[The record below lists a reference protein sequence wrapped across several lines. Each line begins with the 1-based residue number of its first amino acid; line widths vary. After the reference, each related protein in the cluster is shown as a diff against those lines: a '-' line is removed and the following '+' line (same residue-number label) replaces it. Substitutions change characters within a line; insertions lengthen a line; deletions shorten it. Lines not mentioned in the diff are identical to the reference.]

1 MPTLLQAFRLLRK
14 TPAFTSVAVL
24 TLALGIGANSAIFSV
39 VNAILLR
46 PIPLRDPAR
55 LVWIS
60 GSDPLRSG
68 PGIPFSAP
76 AYETLRD
83 GTRALSSVAAVCG
96 DRLTLTRQG
105 DPQQLTAARVSA
117 NFFDVVG
124 VQPALGRAF
133 DRAEGESGGNPVVIL
148 SHSIWERRF
157 GSDPRLVGHSI
168 VLSETPY
175 TVIGVMP
182 PDFPFPYA
190 DTDIWISR
198 IRDYPGLQQ
207 EQIRHGAGYL
217 MGIGRLLPGVT
228 LDQARSDAALLY
240 SAYRA
245 QHSGNPD
252 AGPSSTFHVA
262 PLREALVT
270 DVRGTILLL
279 TGAVAL
285 VLLIACANVAGLLL
299 ARSTARAREIAIR
312 AALGAGRGVLIRQL
326 LAESVLLSLAGAI
339 LGIALAEWGVFALV
353 RSDARLLSDFPHIS
367 VDGSVLAFTAAVS
380 LATGIV
386 FGLIP
391 AFHASH
397 PDLAGVLREGAWGTT
412 SGARR
417 HRLRAILVA
426 CQVALS
432 VVLLIAS
439 ALLAESFWH
448 LRSVRPGFDP
458 AGALTMNISLPTA
471 AYPDD
476 IRRTAFV
483 RDALSRLESLPGV
496 RSASASVGLPM
507 SVGVMAPFLA
517 EGQSIVPIGQRP
529 LGEWKA
535 ISPGYFET
543 MGIPLLRG
551 RAFTW
556 ADGPD
561 ARFRVIVSQA
571 LARRFWGE
579 ADPIGKRLVY
589 ARREFSAEVIG
600 VAGDVKER
608 GLDSDA
614 GLVYYTPYAQFT
626 WPNIA
631 LTIRSVGDPS
641 PLVRAARAQV
651 AAVDP
656 DLPITHVQTLEQF
669 VAGYLSER
677 RQTLYLLSGFAAVAA
692 LLAVLGLYA
701 AIAWSVAQRTTEIG
715 IRQAIGAQ
723 RAEILRLVLAQG
735 LRITA
740 VGIAVGL
747 FAAAALTRLL
757 SEMLFHVSGT
767 DPITYAAT
775 AVLFLAVAI
784 AATAI
789 PAWRAA
795 RVDPLQALTGR
806 LSN

>member
-1 MPTLLQAFRLLRK
+1 MPTLLHALRLLRK

-39 VNAILLR
+39 VNAVLLR
-46 PIPLRDPAR
+46 PLSLHDPSR

-60 GSDPLRSG
+60 GTDPLRAG
-68 PGIPFSAP
+68 PGVPFSFP

-83 GTRALSSVAAVCG
+83 GARAFTSVTAVCA

-105 DPQQLTAARVSA
+105 DPEQLNAARVSP
-117 NFFDVVG
+117 NFFDVLG
-124 VQPALGRAF
+124 VRPSLGRAF
-133 DRAEGESGGNPVVIL
+133 ERAEGESGASPVVIL
-148 SHSIWERRF
+148 SHSLWERRF
-157 GSDPRLVGHSI
+157 ASDPRLLGRSI
-168 VLSETPY
+168 VLAETPY
-175 TVIGVMP
+175 TVIGVMRS
-182 PDFPFPYA
+182 DFPFPYA

-198 IRDYPGLQQ
+198 VMDYPGLQQ

-217 MGIGRLLPGVT
+217 MAIARLSPGVT
-228 LDQARSDAALLY
+228 LDQARSDAALLHR
-240 SAYRA
+240 AYRT
-245 QHSGNPD
+245 QHPGNPD
-252 AGPSSTFHVA
+252 AGSSSTLYVT
-262 PLREALVT
+262 PLRDALVT

-312 AALGAGRGVLIRQL
+312 AALGAGRMVLVRQL
-326 LAESVLLSLAGAI
+326 LAESVLLWLAGAI
-339 LGIALAEWGVFALV
+339 LGIVLADWGVFALV
-353 RSDARLLSDFPHIS
+353 RSDARLFADFPHIS
-367 VDGSVLAFTAAVS
+367 VDARVLAFTAAVS
-380 LATGIV
+380 LVTGIV

-417 HRLRAILVA
+417 HRLRAALVA
-426 CQVALS
+426 GQVALS

-439 ALLAESFWH
+439 ALLAESFWS
-448 LRSVRPGFDP
+448 LQSVHPGFDP
-458 AGALTMNISLPTA
+458 AGAMTMSVSLPAA

-476 IRRTAFV
+476 TRRAAFV
-483 RDALSRLESLPGV
+483 RDALSRLETLPGV
-496 RSASASVGLPM
+496 RCASASVGLPM

-517 EGQSIVPIGQRP
+517 EGQPVVSIGERP

-535 ISPGYFET
+535 ITPRYFDT

-561 ARFRVIVSQA
+561 APRRVIVSQT
-571 LARRFWGE
+571 LARRFWGD
-579 ADPIGKRLVY
+579 ANPIGKRLVY
-589 ARREFSAEVIG
+589 ARREFSAEVVG

-608 GLDSDA
+608 SLDSGA
-614 GLVYYTPYAQFT
+614 GMVYYTPYPQFA
-626 WPNIA
+626 WPNVA
-631 LTIRSVGDPS
+631 LTVRSAGDPR
-641 PLVRAARAQV
+641 PLVRAARAQI

-656 DLPITHVQTLEQF
+656 DLPVTHVQTLDEF
-669 VAGYLSER
+669 VADHLSER

-715 IRQAIGAQ
+715 IRQAIGAP
-723 RAEILRLVLAQG
+723 RSEIMRLVLGQG
-735 LRITA
+735 LRVTA
-740 VGIAVGL
+740 AGIAAGL
-747 FAAAALTRLL
+747 LASAPLTRLL
-757 SEMLFHVSGT
+757 SQMLFHVSGT
-767 DPITYAAT
+767 DPITYAAI
-775 AVLFLAVAI
+775 AALFLAVAI

-795 RVDPLQALTGR
+795 RIDPLRALNGR
-806 LSN
+806 

>member
-1 MPTLLQAFRLLRK
+1 MSTLLHALRLLRK
-14 TPAFTSVAVL
+14 TPGFTSVAVL

-39 VNAILLR
+39 VNAVLLR
-46 PIPLRDPAR
+46 PLPLHDPGR

-60 GSDPLRSG
+60 GTDPLRTG
-68 PGIPFSAP
+68 PGVPFSYP
-76 AYETLRD
+76 AYEILRD
-83 GTRALSSVAAVCG
+83 GARAFTSVAAVCA

-105 DPQQLTAARVSA
+105 DPQQLNAARVSP
-117 NFFDVVG
+117 NFFDALG
-124 VQPALGRAF
+124 SRPALGRAF
-133 DRAEGESGGNPVVIL
+133 ERAEGESGASPVVIL
-148 SHSIWERRF
+148 SHSLWERRF
-157 GSDPRLVGHSI
+157 ASDPRLLGQSI
-168 VLSETPY
+168 VLAETPY

-198 IRDYPGLQQ
+198 VMDYPGLQQ

-217 MGIGRLLPGVT
+217 MAIARLSPGVT
-228 LDQARSDAALLY
+228 LDQARSEAALLHG
-240 SAYRA
+240 AYRT
-245 QHSGNPD
+245 QHPGNPD
-252 AGPSSTFHVA
+252 AGQSSTLYVT
-262 PLREALVT
+262 PLRDALVT

-312 AALGAGRGVLIRQL
+312 AALGAGRGVLVRQL

-339 LGIALAEWGVFALV
+339 LGIVLADWGVFALV

-367 VDGSVLAFTAAVS
+367 VDARVLAFTAAVS
-380 LATGIV
+380 LVTGIV

-412 SGARR
+412 SGAPR
-417 HRLRAILVA
+417 HRLRAALVA
-426 CQVALS
+426 GQVALS

-439 ALLAESFWH
+439 ALLAESFWS
-448 LRSVRPGFDP
+448 LESVHPGFDP
-458 AGALTMNISLPTA
+458 TGALTMTVSLPAA

-476 IRRTAFV
+476 VRRTAFV
-483 RDALSRLESLPGV
+483 RDAVARLETLPGV

-517 EGQSIVPIGQRP
+517 EGQPPVSIGERP
-529 LGEWKA
+529 LGEWEA
-535 ISPGYFET
+535 ISPGYFDT

-561 ARFRVIVSQA
+561 APRRVIVSQA
-571 LARRFWGE
+571 LARRFWGS

-589 ARREFSAEVIG
+589 ARREFSSEVVG

-608 GLDSDA
+608 GLDSGA
-614 GLVYYTPYAQFT
+614 GLVYYTPYPQFA
-626 WPNIA
+626 WPNVA
-631 LTIRSVGDPS
+631 LTIRSAADPR
-641 PLVRAARAQV
+641 PLVRAARAQI

-656 DLPITHVQTLEQF
+656 DLPVTHVQTLEEF
-669 VAGYLSER
+669 VADHLSQR

-701 AIAWSVAQRTTEIG
+701 AIAWSVVQRTTEIG

-723 RAEILRLVLAQG
+723 RAEILRLVLGQG
-735 LRITA
+735 LRMTA
-740 VGIAVGL
+740 AGIVIGL
-747 FAAAALTRLL
+747 LASAALARLL
-757 SEMLFHVSGT
+757 SQMLFHVGAT
-767 DPITYAAT
+767 DPITYAVIA
-775 AVLFLAVAI
+775 ALFLAVAI

-789 PAWRAA
+789 PAWRAV
-795 RVDPLQALTGR
+795 RIDPLRALNGR
-806 LSN
+806 